1 MALVSTVQIMPSSHS
16 SVLLH
21 IWRNS
26 GKKKET
32 AVRFQISSAL
42 ESFRRCN
49 GFLGRGLNW
58 CCKWIINILLL
69 FRYWKLRNQM
79 HLWIGL
85 VTLKPL
91 LNFARLRYKPNKL
104 RKFYLANDFDFQNKI
119 LHIEM
124 KKKEKKEPAKP
135 TKKSW
140 RLEIKFTRNHYITRS
155 IICWAS
161 CSGTF
166 NMVVDFVE

>member
-49 GFLGRGLNW
+49 GF
-58 CCKWIINILLL
+58 LLL

-140 RLEIKFTRNHYITRS
+140 RLEIKFTRNHYRTRS